1 MQGFVLR
8 DSKYVLLVIDD
19 VLDHDDRGVLSAHE
33 LLPASGPEAQGATS
47 AADVCYESLEPLGA
61 SCVHSTIAPIDV
73 GHVDGHTDTSEAA
86 GLSSVARQIQANG
99 KQGSM
104 LSSDGRHS
112 TLFLISAA
120 TQALPDALLQAATEV
135 SFADGIVVIPES
147 ARRNASHLPAKVTVD
162 ETTLR
167 LIGQVE

>member
-1 MQGFVLR
+1 MR
-8 DSKYVLLVIDD
+8 
-19 VLDHDDRGVLSAHE
+19 A
-33 LLPASGPEAQGATS
+33 
-47 AADVCYESLEPLGA
+47 
-61 SCVHSTIAPIDV
+61 STIAPIDV
-73 GHVDGHTDTSEAA
+73 GYVDGHTDTTKAA
-86 GLSSVARQIQANG
+86 GLSSVARQIPANG

-104 LSSDGRHS
+104 PSSDGRHS

-120 TQALPDALLQAATEV
+120 TQALPDALLQAAMEV

-147 ARRNASHLPAKVTVD
+147 ARRNAPHLPAKVTVD